1 MGGACWCSSVLINLE
16 ESTADRSA
24 YSAVISMARRSLKRC
39 LPCSFVAT
47 SFTPIGSV
55 LCRLC
60 SSAESFPQQ
69 TLLSGM
75 IVSSDV
81 RDIVRHTSDGS
92 RTVPPGLANRIPGSL
107 GARTGTSTSWAEYC
121 CPCSTFFPA
130 QQDSHKELDQGR
142 KRRPRSPAGRE

>member
-16 ESTADRSA
+16 DSTADRSA

-60 SSAESFPQQ
+60 SSAESFAQQ

-81 RDIVRHTSDGS
+81 CDIVRHTSDGS
-92 RTVPPGLANRIPGSL
+92 SDHATRVGKPSTWIFRSSYWLGGIPLPLLDAFS
-107 GARTGTSTSWAEYC
+107 GATG
-121 CPCSTFFPA
+121 
-130 QQDSHKELDQGR
+130 QRKELDQGR
-142 KRRPRSPAGRE
+142 KRRPRSPTGRE

>member
-1 MGGACWCSSVLINLE
+1 MGGAYWCSSMLINLE

-24 YSAVISMARRSLKRC
+24 YSAVISMARPSLKRC
-39 LPCSFVAT
+39 LPCSFAAT

-55 LCRLC
+55 LCRLG

-81 RDIVRHTSDGS
+81 RDIVRYTSDGS
-92 RTVPPGLANRIPGSL
+92 SDRATRVGKSSTWIVRSSYWLGGIPLPLLDAVS
-107 GARTGTSTSWAEYC
+107 GAAG
-121 CPCSTFFPA
+121 
-130 QQDSHKELDQGR
+130 QHKELDQGR
-142 KRRPRSPAGRE
+142 KPRPRSHAGRE